1 MINVVPVV
9 LCGGSG
15 TRLLPL
21 SRTGFPKQIL
31 CLAGRE
37 SLFQQAAL
45 RLANLG
51 SSNIQVVAPRC
62 LHHRNATSSGQA
74 ANGTIVILGVT
85 PDKPETGYGYI
96 QINQAEANAGVN
108 TICHFVEKPDPATA
122 QAYVNKGGPTA
133 RTFVQTSST
142 RTLRVSPL
150 WSTARRG

>member
-1 MINVVPVV
+1 MINVVPVI

-15 TRLLPL
+15 TRLWPL
-21 SRTGFPKQIL
+21 SRTGFPKQFL
-31 CLAGRE
+31 CSTCKE

-51 SSNIQVVAPRC
+51 SINIQVVAPRC

-74 ANGTIVILGVT
+74 ENGTIVILGVT

-108 TICHFVEKPDPATA
+108 TICRFVQKPDPATA
-122 QAYVNKGGPTA
+122 QACVNEGGLTA

-142 RTLRVSPL
+142 RKLRVSSS
-150 WSTARRG
+150 WSTARGC